1 MLTEKSRFTLTTIAM
16 AIAASFASSA
26 AVADDKSQTEAKPE
40 VIVVTGSLLGNSEV
54 ADLKTYTG
62 NRSIITSDQIER
74 TAARSIDTALQQ
86 VPGIKIKD
94 ETGTGV
100 LPNISVRGLDSSRSG
115 YAQVLLDGIPM
126 TLAPYGHTGQS
137 LFPATL
143 FMIDR
148 IDVARGG
155 ASIQYGPNNVGGVIN
170 LISKPIPTD
179 WETSVNERMTFFGD
193 SNTLFD
199 TNISTGGAVNEDF
212 SMRFDGNITK
222 GESFREH
229 SDTDIKNLMLKTLWN
244 IDEQNSLD
252 ATLQY
257 YDAFSELPGAL
268 NTPAYEADR
277 EQSLRPNDEFNADT
291 KRVSLKYSHVL
302 DDSKIIDYGEID
314 LRVFGNKSSRN
325 FQWDFYDSS
334 KDTDGNLGTSWSDTT
349 QDATHLRNSPR
360 DFTVFGIEPTA
371 SLLIDGDISQHI
383 IAGARYINEDISYQ
397 LNHIDKSTQTATRPR
412 DWQMDTNAMAYYVS
426 NKVGFFDDTL
436 SVTPGIR
443 YEDVRMTFTNVGQD
457 YSQDN
462 HVTEWLPGITLGYEF
477 SSNWFGYTNAQR
489 SLRTPQISQLWPKDQ
504 TLESELSWNYEAGVR
519 FTPTERSNLSI
530 AAYRIDFENKVEY
543 DRNVSMFVNIGQTR
557 NQGIE
562 LEGTYSPMSLPDLV
576 LTGAY
581 NYLDTEQLDGE
592 FAGNELAYVSKHQ
605 LSASA
610 LYSIKDVDLGL
621 MAFYY
626 SKSFADLA
634 NSVEEDVS
642 GTSGEV
648 PAYTVVNFN
657 IATEF
662 FKQDNH
668 GLKVGLSVNN
678 LFDNEY
684 YFRGLD
690 VSPAGRVPASG
701 RSLSLDVGYTF

>member
-1 MLTEKSRFTLTTIAM
+1 MLTEKSRFTLTTIAV

-26 AVADDKSQTEAKPE
+26 VVADDKSQTEAKPE

-115 YAQVLLDGIPM
+115 YAQLLLDGIPM

-170 LISKPIPTD
+170 LISKSIPTD

-229 SDTDIKNLMLKTLWN
+229 SETDIKNLMLKTLWN
-244 IDEQNSLD
+244 IDGQNSLD

-277 EQSLRPNDEFNADT
+277 EQSLRPNDEFNANT

-302 DDSKIIDYGEID
+302 DDSKVIDYGEID

-397 LNHIDKSTQTATRPR
+397 LNHIEKSTQTATRPR

-477 SSNWFGYTNAQR
+477 SSNWFAYTNAQR

-530 AAYRIDFENKVEY
+530 AAYRIDFENKIEY
-543 DRNVSMFVNIGQTR
+543 DGDVSLFVNIGQTR

-634 NSVEEDVS
+634 NTVEENVS

-657 IATEF
+657 IGTEF

>member
-1 MLTEKSRFTLTTIAM
+1 MLTEKSRFTLTTIAV

-26 AVADDKSQTEAKPE
+26 AFADDKGQTEAKPE

-115 YAQVLLDGIPM
+115 YAQLLLDGIPM

-170 LISKPIPTD
+170 LISKSIPTD

-229 SDTDIKNLMLKTLWN
+229 SETDIKNLMLKTLWN
-244 IDEQNSLD
+244 IDGQNSLD

-268 NTPAYEADR
+268 NTAAYEADR
-277 EQSLRPNDEFNADT
+277 EQSLRPNDEFNANT

-302 DDSKIIDYGEID
+302 DDSKVIDYGEID

-397 LNHIDKSTQTATRPR
+397 LNHIEKSTQTATRPR

-477 SSNWFGYTNAQR
+477 SSNWFAYTNAQR

-530 AAYRIDFENKVEY
+530 AAYRIDFENKIEY
-543 DRNVSMFVNIGQTR
+543 DGDVSLFVNIGQTR

-634 NSVEEDVS
+634 NTVEENVS

-657 IATEF
+657 IGTEF

>member
-1 MLTEKSRFTLTTIAM
+1 MLPEKSRFTLTTIAM

-26 AVADDKSQTEAKPE
+26 AIADDKSQTEAKPE
-40 VIVVTGSLLGNSEV
+40 IIVVTGSLLGNSEV

-126 TLAPYGHTGQS
+126 TLAPYGHSGQS

-302 DDSKIIDYGEID
+302 DDSKVIDYGEID

-383 IAGARYINEDISYQ
+383 IAGARYINENISYQ

-477 SSNWFGYTNAQR
+477 SSSWFAYTNAQR

>member
-1 MLTEKSRFTLTTIAM
+1 MLTEKSRFTLTTIAV

-26 AVADDKSQTEAKPE
+26 VVADDKSQTEAKPE

-115 YAQVLLDGIPM
+115 YAQLLLDGIPM

-170 LISKPIPTD
+170 LISKSIPTD

-277 EQSLRPNDEFNADT
+277 EQSLRPNDEFNANT

-302 DDSKIIDYGEID
+302 DDSKVIDYGEID

-397 LNHIDKSTQTATRPR
+397 LNHIEKSTQTATRPR

-477 SSNWFGYTNAQR
+477 SSNWFAYTNAQR

-530 AAYRIDFENKVEY
+530 AAYRIDFENKIEY
-543 DRNVSMFVNIGQTR
+543 DGDVSLFVNIGQTR

-634 NSVEEDVS
+634 NTVEENVS

-657 IATEF
+657 IGTEF

-701 RSLSLDVGYTF
+701 RSLSLDIGYTF

>member
-1 MLTEKSRFTLTTIAM
+1 MLNEKNIFTFTTL
-16 AIAASFASSA
+16 
-26 AVADDKSQTEAKPE
+26 AVAISSSLISATVIAKEAEKEQKTET
-40 VIVVTGSLLGNSEV
+40 IVVTGSLLGNSEI

-115 YAQVLLDGIPM
+115 YAQILLDGIPM

-170 LISKPIPTD
+170 LISKPISTD
-179 WETSVNERMTFFGD
+179 WETSINERITFFG
-193 SNTLFD
+193 SNQNLFD
-199 TNISTGGAVNEDF
+199 TNISTGGAVNDDF
-212 SMRFDGNITK
+212 SMRIDGNFTK
-222 GESFREH
+222 GDSFREH
-229 SDTDIKNLMLKTLWN
+229 SATDVKNLMLKTVWN

-252 ATLQY
+252 TTLQY

-277 EQSLRPNDEFNADT
+277 TQSLRPNDQYNGDT
-291 KRVSLKYSHVL
+291 KRASLKYTHVL
-302 DDSKIIDYGEID
+302 DDSDIIDYGEFDITT
-314 LRVFGNKSSRN
+314 FGHQSSRT
-325 FQWDFYDSS
+325 FQWDYYDENS
-334 KDTDGNLGTSWSDTT
+334 DTDGNLGTHWADTT
-349 QDATHLRNSPR
+349 QEATHLRNSPR
-360 DFTVFGIEPTA
+360 EFTVFGIEPKT

-383 IAGARYINEDISYQ
+383 IAGVRYVNEDISYQ
-397 LNHIDKSTQTATRPR
+397 LNHMNKSTLETTRLR
-412 DWQMDTNAMAYYVS
+412 DWHMDTNAMAYYIS
-426 NKVGFFDDTL
+426 NKVGFFDDRL
-436 SVTPGIR
+436 SVTPGLR
-443 YEDVRMTFTNVGQD
+443 YEDVRMTFTNRGD
-457 YSQDN
+457 NYSQDN
-462 HVTEWLPGITLGYEF
+462 HVQEWLPGLSLGYEF
-477 SSNWFGYTNAQR
+477 SDSWFAYANAQR
-489 SLRTPQISQLWPKDQ
+489 SLRTPQIADLRRQGQ
-504 TLESELSWNYEAGVR
+504 TPESELSWNYETGVR
-519 FTPTERSNLSI
+519 FTPTERSSLNL
-530 AAYRIDFENKVEY
+530 ALYRIDFTDKSEY
-543 DRNVSMFVNIGQTR
+543 DKNINMFINIGKTR

-562 LEGTYSPMSLPDLV
+562 LEGTYSPLSLPDLT
-576 LTGAY
+576 LTAAY

-592 FAGNELAYVSKHQ
+592 FAGNQLPYVSKHQ

-610 LYSIKDVDLGL
+610 LYSIQNIDLGL
-621 MAFYY
+621 LAYYY
-626 SKSFADLA
+626 SGSFADLA
-634 NSVEEDVS
+634 NTVEENAS
-642 GTSGEV
+642 GTAGEI

-657 IATEF
+657 VSTEL
-662 FKQDNH
+662 FKQNSH

-690 VSPAGRVPASG
+690 VSPAGRVPAPG
-701 RSLSLDVGYTF
+701 RSFSLDLGYTF

>member
-1 MLTEKSRFTLTTIAM
+1 MLPEKSRFTLTTITM

-26 AVADDKSQTEAKPE
+26 AIADDKSQTEAKPE
-40 VIVVTGSLLGNSEV
+40 IIVVTGSLLGNSEV

-62 NRSIITSDQIER
+62 NRSIITSDRIER

-360 DFTVFGIEPTA
+360 NFTVFGIEPTA

>member
-1 MLTEKSRFTLTTIAM
+1 MLTEKSRFTLTTIAI
-16 AIAASFASSA
+16 AIAASFASST
-26 AVADDKSQTEAKPE
+26 AVADDKNQTEAKPE
-40 VIVVTGSLLGNSEV
+40 IIVVTGSLLGNSEV

-302 DDSKIIDYGEID
+302 DDSKVIDYGEID

-360 DFTVFGIEPTA
+360 DFTVFGFEPTA

-426 NKVGFFDDTL
+426 NKVGLFDDTL

-477 SSNWFGYTNAQR
+477 SSNWFAYTNAQR

-504 TLESELSWNYEAGVR
+504 TLKSELSWNYEAGVR

>member
-1 MLTEKSRFTLTTIAM
+1 M

-26 AVADDKSQTEAKPE
+26 AIADDKSQTEAKPE
-40 VIVVTGSLLGNSEV
+40 IIVVTGSLLGNSEV

>member
-1 MLTEKSRFTLTTIAM
+1 MLTEKSRFTLTTIAV

-26 AVADDKSQTEAKPE
+26 AFADDKGQTEAKPE

-115 YAQVLLDGIPM
+115 YAQLLLDGIPM

-170 LISKPIPTD
+170 LISKSIPTD

-229 SDTDIKNLMLKTLWN
+229 SETDIKNLMLKTLWN
-244 IDEQNSLD
+244 IDGQNSLD

-268 NTPAYEADR
+268 NTAAYEADR
-277 EQSLRPNDEFNADT
+277 EQSLRPNDEFNANT

-302 DDSKIIDYGEID
+302 DDSKVIDYGEID

-397 LNHIDKSTQTATRPR
+397 LNHIEKLTQTATRPR

-477 SSNWFGYTNAQR
+477 SSNWFAYTNAQR

-530 AAYRIDFENKVEY
+530 AAYRIDFENKIEY
-543 DRNVSMFVNIGQTR
+543 DGDVSLFVNIGQTR

-634 NSVEEDVS
+634 NTVEENVS

-657 IATEF
+657 IGTEF

>member
-193 SNTLFD
+193 SRNLFD

-334 KDTDGNLGTSWSDTT
+334 KDTDGNLGTSWSDTA

-519 FTPTERSNLSI
+519 FTPTERSNLSV

>member
-1 MLTEKSRFTLTTIAM
+1 MLTEKTRFTLTTIAV
-16 AIAASFASSA
+16 AITASLASSSA
-26 AVADDKSQTEAKPE
+26 FADKSQPKTKPE

-62 NRSIITSDQIER
+62 NRSIITADQISR

-94 ETGTGV
+94 ETGTGI

-170 LISKPIPTD
+170 LISKSIPTD

-193 SNTLFD
+193 SRNLFD
-199 TNISTGGAVNEDF
+199 TNISTGGAVNDDF

-229 SDTDIKNLMLKTLWN
+229 SETDIKNLMLKTVWN

-291 KRVSLKYSHVL
+291 KRVALKYNHVL
-302 DDSKIIDYGEID
+302 DDSSIIDYGEVD
-314 LRVFGNKSSRN
+314 LSVFGNKSSRN
-325 FQWDFYDSS
+325 FQWDFYDASQ
-334 KDTDGNLGTSWSDTT
+334 DTDGNLGTSWSDTT
-349 QDATHLRNSPR
+349 QEATHLRNSPR
-360 DFTVFGIEPTA
+360 DFTVFGIEPTT

-383 IAGARYINEDISYQ
+383 IAGVRYVNEDISYQ
-397 LNHIDKSTQTATRPR
+397 LNHIDKSSQVATRPR

-426 NKVGFFDDTL
+426 NKLGFFDDTL
-436 SVTPGIR
+436 SITPGLR
-443 YEDVRMTFTNVGQD
+443 YEDVHMTFSNLGQD
-457 YSQDN
+457 YNQDN

-477 SSNWFGYTNAQR
+477 SSNWFAYTNAQR

-519 FTPTERSNLSI
+519 FTPTPRSNLSI
-530 AAYRIDFENKVEY
+530 AAYRIDFENKIEY
-543 DRNVSMFVNIGQTR
+543 DNDIRMFVNIGQTR

-562 LEGTYSPMSLPDLV
+562 LEGTYSPMALPDLI
-576 LTGAY
+576 LSGSY

-610 LYSIKDVDLGL
+610 MYSINEIDLGL

-626 SKSFADLA
+626 SKSFSDLA
-634 NSVEEDVS
+634 NTVEENVS
-642 GTSGEV
+642 GTAGEV

-657 IATEF
+657 IGTEF

-678 LFDNEY
+678 LFDNQY

-690 VSPAGRVPASG
+690 VSPAGRVAAAG

>member
-1 MLTEKSRFTLTTIAM
+1 MLTEKSRFTLTTIAV

-26 AVADDKSQTEAKPE
+26 VVADDKSQTEAKPE

-115 YAQVLLDGIPM
+115 YAQLLLDGIPM

-170 LISKPIPTD
+170 LISKSIPTD

-229 SDTDIKNLMLKTLWN
+229 SETDIKNLMLKTLWN
-244 IDEQNSLD
+244 IDGQNSLD

-268 NTPAYEADR
+268 NTAAYEADR
-277 EQSLRPNDEFNADT
+277 EQSLRPNDEFNANT

-302 DDSKIIDYGEID
+302 DDSKVIDYGEID

-397 LNHIDKSTQTATRPR
+397 LNHIEKSTQTATRPR

-477 SSNWFGYTNAQR
+477 SSNWFAYTNAQR

-530 AAYRIDFENKVEY
+530 AAYRIDFENKIEY
-543 DRNVSMFVNIGQTR
+543 DGDVSLFVNIGQTR

-634 NSVEEDVS
+634 NTVAENVS

-657 IATEF
+657 IGTEF

-668 GLKVGLSVNN
+668 GLKLGLSVNN

>member
-1 MLTEKSRFTLTTIAM
+1 M
-16 AIAASFASSA
+16 
-26 AVADDKSQTEAKPE
+26 
-40 VIVVTGSLLGNSEV
+40 GNSEI

-115 YAQVLLDGIPM
+115 YAQILLDGIPM

-170 LISKPIPTD
+170 LISKPISTD
-179 WETSVNERMTFFGD
+179 WETSINERITFFG
-193 SNTLFD
+193 SNQNLFD
-199 TNISTGGAVNEDF
+199 TNISTGGAVNDDF
-212 SMRFDGNITK
+212 SMRIDGNFTK
-222 GESFREH
+222 GDSFREH
-229 SDTDIKNLMLKTLWN
+229 SATDVKNLMLKTVWN

-252 ATLQY
+252 TTLQY

-277 EQSLRPNDEFNADT
+277 TQSLRPNDQYNGDT
-291 KRVSLKYSHVL
+291 KRASLKYTHVL
-302 DDSKIIDYGEID
+302 DDSDIIDYGEFDITT
-314 LRVFGNKSSRN
+314 FGHQSSRT
-325 FQWDFYDSS
+325 FQWDYYDENS
-334 KDTDGNLGTSWSDTT
+334 DTDGNLGTHWADTAE
-349 QDATHLRNSPR
+349 ATHLRNSPR
-360 DFTVFGIEPTA
+360 EFTVFGIEPKT

-383 IAGARYINEDISYQ
+383 IAGVRYVNEDISYQ
-397 LNHIDKSTQTATRPR
+397 LNHMNKSTLETTRLR
-412 DWQMDTNAMAYYVS
+412 DWHMDTNAMAYYIS
-426 NKVGFFDDTL
+426 NKVGFFDDRL
-436 SVTPGIR
+436 SVTPGLR
-443 YEDVRMTFTNVGQD
+443 YEDVRMTFTNRGD
-457 YSQDN
+457 NYSQDN
-462 HVTEWLPGITLGYEF
+462 HVQEWLPGLSLGYEF
-477 SSNWFGYTNAQR
+477 SDSWFAYANAQR
-489 SLRTPQISQLWPKDQ
+489 SLRTPQIADLRRQGQ
-504 TLESELSWNYEAGVR
+504 TPESELSWNYETGVR
-519 FTPTERSNLSI
+519 FTPTERSSLNL
-530 AAYRIDFENKVEY
+530 ALYRIDFTDKSEY
-543 DRNVSMFVNIGQTR
+543 DKNINMFINIGKTR

-562 LEGTYSPMSLPDLV
+562 LEGTYSPLSLPDLT
-576 LTGAY
+576 LTAAY

-592 FAGNELAYVSKHQ
+592 FAGNQLPYVSKHQ

-610 LYSIKDVDLGL
+610 LYSIQNIDLGL
-621 MAFYY
+621 LAYYY
-626 SKSFADLA
+626 SGSFADLA
-634 NSVEEDVS
+634 NTVEENAS
-642 GTSGEV
+642 GTAGEI

-657 IATEF
+657 VSTEL
-662 FKQDNH
+662 FKQNSH

-690 VSPAGRVPASG
+690 VSPAGRVPAPG
-701 RSLSLDVGYTF
+701 RSFSLDSGYTF